1 MPGRHHRHPEYRRVV
16 PSAGGGGVVAGSV
29 AQWLLA
35 EALILA
41 IVGVL
46 WLIEGRVTGR
56 PARHRFRFPFRRRPR
71 PAPQAV
77 GRPIQVVAADLRRLS
92 RQLAL
97 VPAGAPLVRWQAL
110 WAAYD
115 DVLIEAATELD
126 VPHELPG
133 TPNGMA
139 RDLERLRL
147 LAALEGAGL
156 AVRA

>member
-1 MPGRHHRHPEYRRVV
+1 L
-16 PSAGGGGVVAGSV
+16 
-29 AQWLLA
+29 LLA
-35 EALILA
+35 FGLLLALVA
-41 IVGVL
+41 VL
-46 WLIEGRVTGR
+46 STIDRQVTGR
-56 PARHRFRFPFRRRPR
+56 PARHRFRLRLRRRRPK
-71 PAPQAV
+71 PADQAL

-115 DVLIEAATELD
+115 DVLCEAAAQLD
-126 VPHELPG
+126 VPHELPT

-156 AVRA
+156 AVRD

>member
-1 MPGRHHRHPEYRRVV
+1 M
-16 PSAGGGGVVAGSV
+16 AGTL
-29 AQWLLA
+29 AQFALTFGLLLA
-35 EALILA
+35 PVAVLSLIDRCA
-41 IVGVL
+41 
-46 WLIEGRVTGR
+46 TGR
-56 PARHRFRFPFRRRPR
+56 PVRFRWRLRRRAR
-71 PAPQAV
+71 PAVPAV

-115 DVLIEAATELD
+115 DVLLEAAAQLD
-126 VPHELPG
+126 VPHELPT
-133 TPNGMA
+133 TPSGMA

-156 AVRA
+156 AVRG

>member
-1 MPGRHHRHPEYRRVV
+1 M
-16 PSAGGGGVVAGSV
+16 AGTL
-29 AQWLLA
+29 AQFALTFGLLLA
-35 EALILA
+35 PVAVLSLIDRCA
-41 IVGVL
+41 
-46 WLIEGRVTGR
+46 TGR
-56 PARHRFRFPFRRRPR
+56 AVRFRWRLRRRRAR
-71 PAPQAV
+71 PAVQAV

-115 DVLIEAATELD
+115 DVLLEAAAQLD
-126 VPHELPG
+126 VPHELPT

-156 AVRA
+156 VVRG

>member
-1 MPGRHHRHPEYRRVV
+1 M
-16 PSAGGGGVVAGSV
+16 AGTV
-29 AQWLLA
+29 AQL
-35 EALILA
+35 ALIFGLLPA
-41 IVGVL
+41 LVFCL
-46 WLIEGRVTGR
+46 SSIERRITGSPVR
-56 PARHRFRFPFRRRPR
+56 RGPLLRRHQ
-71 PAPQAV
+71 PAPEPLC
-77 GRPIQVVAADLRRLS
+77 RPIQVVAADLRRLS

-115 DVLIEAATELD
+115 DVLREAAAQLG
-126 VPHELPG
+126 VPHELAD
-133 TPNGMA
+133 TPCGLA